1 VKIKAGSRIITSDSC
16 AFMPKHDI
24 DTDINTHMYCHA
36 ITKTYNAIVFC
47 EIPSDIV
54 KVIG

>member
-1 VKIKAGSRIITSDSC
+1 MKIKAGSRIITSDSC